1 MLKHRYKLVLKKC
14 SWLLIQNLKKKHF
27 AESTMAG
34 VFVSEKECSNYAR
47 RQDRA
52 ELFISNW
59 NDVNKHQC
67 DGCIFL
73 MKGQNHGRNYF
84 FVRRE
89 VM

>member
-1 MLKHRYKLVLKKC
+1 MLKHRYKLVLK
-14 SWLLIQNLKKKHF
+14 SAAGFLIQNKKNIF

-34 VFVSEKECSNYAR
+34 AFASEKECSNYAR

-73 MKGQNHGRNYF
+73 MKGQNRGRNSF